1 MTTPNRPSASK
12 RWPHTCSMKLTP
24 SHIESG
30 ITNMR
35 GSTNNKNLA
44 GKKATVILGK
54 KKSVGGIVTIGPDD
68 QVWTV
73 VFSGRGLMSS
83 IGVPGA
89 EITILIE

>member
-1 MTTPNRPSASK
+1 
-12 RWPHTCSMKLTP
+12 MKLTP

-35 GSTNNKNLA
+35 GSLYNITLA

-83 IGVPGA
+83 IGVQGA